1 MPLPLPRDFS
11 CNTPSVLMPNNTIGW
26 LARAAVVLILWSIA
40 ACGSPSGAAPPPA
53 PSPDPQ
59 PQPPAPAPPPA
70 VGAGDDRVLTALV
83 PAEMPDLTAALATN
97 RSSLVESL
105 ERSLSWFEKPSTHNA
120 FPVSAVSHE
129 WARASVFAFRE
140 LLLST
145 ESLRRLAERIAEEF
159 ELHAS
164 VGSDGRGTVLFTG
177 YFSPAFDGSRVRTQ
191 EYRYPLYRRPAD
203 LVTDPATGDVLGRR
217 VADRIVPYPARA
229 ELEAS
234 GALAGLE
241 LVWLRDLFD
250 AYLIQVQGSA
260 SISLPDGSTMH
271 IGFDGS
277 NGRPY
282 TSISLALL
290 ADGKLKD
297 DEISLPEVRDYFRS
311 NPTELPRYL
320 HLNERFIFFRED
332 SGGNWPT
339 GSLGVRVTPM
349 RSLATDKSIFPPGA
363 VVLVETRVPD
373 RAGGTRRLQQFM
385 LDQDS
390 GGAMKSP
397 GRADIYY
404 GIGPIAE
411 SLAGGQYSEGRLYY
425 VLLRP
430 ERLRDWLR
438 RMGAS
443 R

>member
-1 MPLPLPRDFS
+1 MPSETLR
-11 CNTPSVLMPNNTIGW
+11 G
-26 LARAAVVLILWSIA
+26 LACTAVVLLFAAIA
-40 ACGSPSGAAPPPA
+40 GCGSSASAPPPA
-53 PSPDPQ
+53 PVADPQ
-59 PQPPAPAPPPA
+59 PETSTAPAPLPA
-70 VGAGDDRVLTALV
+70 VGAGDERALIPLR
-83 PAEMPDLTAALATN
+83 PAEMPDLTAALASN

-105 ERSLSWFEKPSTHNA
+105 DNSLSWFEKPSSRNA
-120 FPVSAVSHE
+120 FPVSGVSHE

-145 ESLRRLAERIAEEF
+145 ESIPRLAERIAEEF

-177 YFSPAFDGSRVRTQ
+177 YFAPSFEGSPVRTA
-191 EYRYPLYRRPAD
+191 EYRYPIYRRPAD

-217 VADRIVPYPARA
+217 VGDSIVPYPARA

-241 LVWLRDLFD
+241 LVWLRDPFD
-250 AYLIQVQGSA
+250 AYLIQIQGSA
-260 SISLPDGSTMH
+260 AISLPDGSTIN

-282 TSISLALL
+282 TSVSLALL
-290 ADGKLKD
+290 ADGKLKE
-297 DEISLPEVRDYFRS
+297 DEISLPEVRDYFQR
-311 NPTELPRYL
+311 NPAELPRYL
-320 HLNERFIFFRED
+320 RLNERFIFFRED
-332 SGGNWPT
+332 SGDDWPT
-339 GSLGVRVTPM
+339 GSLGIKVTPM

-363 VVLVETRVPD
+363 VVLVETLAPD
-373 RAGGTRRLQQFM
+373 RAGGSRRFQQFM

-390 GGAMKSP
+390 GGAMESP

-404 GIGPIAE
+404 GTGPIAQ
-411 SLAGGQYSEGRLYY
+411 SLAGGQYSEGRLFY

-430 ERLRDWLR
+430 ERLSDWQR
-438 RMGAS
+438 RMGVS